1 MDDEDVAPV
10 YARVYTD
17 FFKRDAQIY
26 ALGDIRFNKPKSLK
40 TVGYT
45 LILLFL
51 YSFPLLMVVG
61 PDKMFANVVWFVII
75 FGPPVGLGSVMS
87 KPLFHN
93 KPLLK
98 DIKSLIRYFHQA
110 PTYTDLQAYP
120 YDNDCKL
127 QMTLW
132 LADADCY
139 DDDSSVAKIDR
150 IKKKKNKPA
159 KQSKQKKTRDD
170 KKRKKTAND
179 QSASERPITPKRQV
193 PKAIPLNDAAR
204 QLLEQGQLEAN
215 EMNSRR

>member
-1 MDDEDVAPV
+1 MNDEDVEPV
-10 YARVYTD
+10 CARVYTD

-51 YSFPLLMVVG
+51 YSFPMIMVVG
-61 PDKMFANVVWFVII
+61 ADKMFANIFWFGII

-98 DIKSLIRYFHQA
+98 DIKSLIRYFQQA

-120 YDNDCKL
+120 YDKDCHL

-139 DDDSSVAKIDR
+139 TNDTNIAKIHGGR
-150 IKKKKNKPA
+150 KNKPV
-159 KQSKQKKTRDD
+159 KQSKPKKTRSE
-170 KKRKKTAND
+170 KKPKKTNEQPALE
-179 QSASERPITPKRQV
+179 QPVIPKKQI
-193 PKAIPLNDAAR
+193 PKAIPLNEAAR

-215 EMNSRR
+215 EANARR